1 MLLWQKHQNMIFLH
15 YEVMNLIPPVKNE
28 EQPKNIIKFN
38 LPIENSLRTLI
49 SYKKLKVTNLK
60 YPRKYNEI
68 KNKEI

>member
-1 MLLWQKHQNMIFLH
+1 MVSYASDVKKELVGIQN
-15 YEVMNLIPPVKNE
+15 YENKLSIK
-28 EQPKNIIKFN
+28 QKNIIKFN

-60 YPRKYNEI
+60 YPRRYNEI